1 MREALDDCLLT
12 AREMKAGPNAWASL
26 PDPFP
31 EWKQLQPV
39 NENEGSNAK

>member
-1 MREALDDCLLT
+1 
-12 AREMKAGPNAWASL
+12 MKSGPDSWSAL

-39 NENEGSNAK
+39 NENESAHAH